1 MDYELRKAGTSQAS
15 LSASPN
21 LADDELG
28 HPAGLG
34 DPAAHAAQTGP
45 VASAVRRV
53 LNGVDALCRA
63 VLVAALVIELSI
75 VLTEIC
81 SRFWFHQSL
90 LWSDEAA
97 KMFLSLIA
105 FVGGALAYRARH
117 HSTVEF
123 ITAKLPATLRISV
136 AIGIDL
142 LVLVVAIVVGYVSL
156 NLLSIA
162 SMSNTPILDIN
173 SAWLMLPL
181 TIGLAL
187 TAIFA
192 LERLI
197 FEYQLRHV
205 LPAAVA
211 VAVLVGIVYIASVV
225 PSLHL
230 SNGTALSVM
239 LVAFLFAVL
248 LGLPV
253 SYAML
258 LGSLMFLLVSGVAPL
273 IAAAQ
278 NTYDG
283 TGNFILLT
291 LPFFIWAGL
300 IMERGGISLRLVR
313 FAMTLVG
320 HMRGGLLQ
328 VVVLTIYMISGI
340 SGSKIADVVAVGS
353 VLRRELKKQGY
364 KPEQGAA
371 VLASSAAMSETIP
384 PSLAMLV
391 LGSVAPIS
399 IGTLFI
405 AGLLP
410 AAVIAT
416 LLMVLNYVLSR
427 NNGVASIPR
436 ATMPELLRA
445 TGGAVLP
452 LVMPVIMV
460 IGIRFGIATPTE
472 VSAVAVLYGL
482 VLAYAIYRA
491 VDLKMLYTIAVE
503 SCLLAGMVL
512 FIIAAAFSFGW
523 TLTAANLPANL
534 AAILHSLGDSRVV
547 FILGSIVLLI
557 VVGSLLEGLPA
568 LIILGPLLMPIA
580 TQYGIDIIHYSM
592 IMILAMGVGIFIP
605 PIGIGFYVSC
615 TVAESRLEATTK
627 AMLPYFV
634 VLLIGVLVVAFVPW
648 FTHAVPYLL
657 QNK

>member
-1 MDYELRKAGTSQAS
+1 MPDPIS
-15 LSASPN
+15 LVSDGEF
-21 LADDELG
+21 ADLPG
-28 HPAGLG
+28 SVNPG
-34 DPAAHAAQTGP
+34 AAARTRGP
-45 VASAVRRV
+45 VADLVKAG
-53 LNGVDALCRA
+53 LNRLDAGFRA
-63 VLVAALVIELSI
+63 ILVVALVIQLAI
-75 VLTEIC
+75 VLGGIV
-81 SRFWFHQSL
+81 SRFWFDQSL
-90 LWSDEAA
+90 LWADEAA
-97 KMFLSLIA
+97 KLFLSLTA

-117 HSTVEF
+117 HTTVEF
-123 ITAKLPATLRISV
+123 LTGKFAPKWRESV
-136 AIGIDL
+136 AVAIDL
-142 LVLVVAIVVGYVSL
+142 LILVAAAVVGYVSL
-156 NLLSIA
+156 DLLSISA
-162 SMSNTPILDIN
+162 TSNTPILDIN
-173 SAWLMLPL
+173 AAWLILPL
-181 TIGLAL
+181 TVGLAL
-187 TAIFA
+187 IALFAI
-192 LERLI
+192 ERLVY
-197 FEYQLRHV
+197 EHAPRRV
-205 LPAAVA
+205 VPALCVVVPMVCIIYAVS
-211 VAVLVGIVYIASVV
+211 IV

-230 SNGTALSVM
+230 SNGTALGVM
-239 LVAFLFAVL
+239 LAAFLLAVL

-253 SYAML
+253 SFAML
-258 LGSLMFLLVSGVAPL
+258 LGSLMFLLISGVAPL
-273 IAAAQ
+273 IATAQ
-278 NTYDG
+278 NTFDG
-283 TGNFILLT
+283 TSNFILLT

-300 IMERGGISLRLVR
+300 IMEKGGISLRLVR

-328 VVVLTIYMISGI
+328 VVVLTIYMVSGI

-410 AAVIAT
+410 AAVIAL

-427 NNGVASIPR
+427 RANIGSGPR
-436 ATMPELLRA
+436 ATAAELLRA
-445 TGGAVLP
+445 SGGAVLP

-460 IGIRFGIATPTE
+460 IGIRFGVATPTE

-482 VLAYAIYRA
+482 ILAFVIYRA
-491 VDLKMLYTIAVE
+491 VNVKVLYAIAVE

-512 FIIAAAFSFGW
+512 FIIAAAFSFAW

-534 AAILHSLGDSRVV
+534 ALILHSLGDNRTM

-568 LIILGPLLMPIA
+568 LIILGPLLMPLA

-605 PIGIGFYVSC
+605 PIGIGFYVCC
-615 TVAESRLEATTK
+615 TVSESRLEATSR
-627 AMLPYFV
+627 AMLPYFG
-634 VLLIGVLVVAFVPW
+634 VLIAGVLVVAFVPW
-648 FTHAVPYLL
+648 FTLAVPRLL
-657 QNK
+657 QGH

>member
-1 MDYELRKAGTSQAS
+1 MPDPVSLLSDGELANLPGS
-15 LSASPN
+15 L
-21 LADDELG
+21 
-28 HPAGLG
+28 
-34 DPAAHAAQTGP
+34 DPGVAARPRGP
-45 VASAVRRV
+45 VADLVRAG
-53 LNGVDALCRA
+53 LNGLDSGFRA
-63 VLVAALVIELSI
+63 ILVVALVVQLAI
-75 VLTEIC
+75 VLGGIV
-81 SRFWFHQSL
+81 SRFWFDQSL
-90 LWSDEAA
+90 LWADEVA
-97 KMFLSLIA
+97 KLFLSLTA

-117 HSTVEF
+117 HTTVEF
-123 ITAKLPATLRISV
+123 LTGKFSPKWRESV
-136 AIGIDL
+136 AVAIDL
-142 LVLVVAIVVGYVSL
+142 LILVAAAVVGYVSL
-156 NLLSIA
+156 DLLSISA
-162 SMSNTPILDIN
+162 TSNTPILDIN
-173 SAWLMLPL
+173 AAWLILPL
-181 TIGLAL
+181 TVGLGLIAL
-187 TAIFA
+187 FAI
-192 LERLI
+192 ERLVY
-197 FEYQLRHV
+197 EYAPRMVVRALCV
-205 LPAAVA
+205 VA
-211 VAVLVGIVYIASVV
+211 PMVGIIYAVSVV

-230 SNGTALSVM
+230 GNGTALGVM
-239 LVAFLFAVL
+239 LAAFLLAVL

-253 SYAML
+253 SFAML
-258 LGSLMFLLVSGVAPL
+258 LGSLMFLLISGVAPL

-278 NTYDG
+278 NTFDG
-283 TGNFILLT
+283 TSNFILLT

-300 IMERGGISLRLVR
+300 IMEKGGISLRLVR

-328 VVVLTIYMISGI
+328 VVVLTIYMVSGI

-410 AAVIAT
+410 AAVIAL

-427 NNGVASIPR
+427 RANIGSMPR
-436 ATMPELLRA
+436 ATAAELLRA
-445 TGGAVLP
+445 SAGAALP

-460 IGIRFGIATPTE
+460 IGIRFGVATPTE

-482 VLAYAIYRA
+482 ILAFVIYRA
-491 VDLKMLYTIAVE
+491 VDVKVLYAIAVE

-512 FIIAAAFSFGW
+512 FIIAAAFSFAW

-534 AAILHSLGDSRVV
+534 ALILHSLGDNRTV
-547 FILGSIVLLI
+547 FIFGSIVLLI

-568 LIILGPLLMPIA
+568 LIILGPLLMPLA
-580 TQYGIDIIHYSM
+580 TQYGIDMIHYSM

-605 PIGIGFYVSC
+605 PIGIGFYVCC
-615 TVAESRLEATTK
+615 TVSESRLEATSR
-627 AMLPYFV
+627 AMLPYFG
-634 VLLIGVLVVAFVPW
+634 VLIAGVLVVAFVPW
-648 FTHAVPYLL
+648 FSLALPRLL
-657 QNK
+657 HGH

>member
-1 MDYELRKAGTSQAS
+1 MPDPVS
-15 LSASPN
+15 LLS
-21 LADDELG
+21 DGELG
-28 HPAGLG
+28 NLPGSL
-34 DPAAHAAQTGP
+34 DPGAATRSRGP
-45 VASAVRRV
+45 VADLVRAG
-53 LNGVDALCRA
+53 LNGLDSGFRA
-63 VLVAALVIELSI
+63 ILVVALVIQLAI
-75 VLTEIC
+75 VLGGIV
-81 SRFWFHQSL
+81 SRFWFDQSL
-90 LWSDEAA
+90 LWADEVA
-97 KMFLSLIA
+97 KLFLSLTA

-117 HSTVEF
+117 HTTVEF
-123 ITAKLPATLRISV
+123 LTGKFSPKWRESV
-136 AIGIDL
+136 AVAIDL
-142 LVLVVAIVVGYVSL
+142 LILVAAAVVGYVSL
-156 NLLSIA
+156 DLLSISA
-162 SMSNTPILDIN
+162 TSNTPILDIN
-173 SAWLMLPL
+173 AAWLILPL
-181 TIGLAL
+181 TVGLGLIAL
-187 TAIFA
+187 FAI
-192 LERLI
+192 ERLVY
-197 FEYQLRHV
+197 EYAPRMVVRALCV
-205 LPAAVA
+205 VA
-211 VAVLVGIVYIASVV
+211 PMVGIIYAVSVV

-230 SNGTALSVM
+230 GNGTALGVM
-239 LVAFLFAVL
+239 LAAFLLAVL

-253 SYAML
+253 SFAML
-258 LGSLMFLLVSGVAPL
+258 LGSLMFLLISGVAPL

-278 NTYDG
+278 NTFDG
-283 TGNFILLT
+283 TSNFILLT

-300 IMERGGISLRLVR
+300 IMEKGGISLRLVR

-328 VVVLTIYMISGI
+328 VVVLTIYMVSGI

-410 AAVIAT
+410 AAVIAL

-427 NNGVASIPR
+427 RANIGSMPR
-436 ATMPELLRA
+436 ATAAELLRA
-445 TGGAVLP
+445 SAGAALP

-460 IGIRFGIATPTE
+460 IGIRFGVATPTE

-482 VLAYAIYRA
+482 ILAFVIYRA
-491 VDLKMLYTIAVE
+491 VDVRVLYAIAVE

-512 FIIAAAFSFGW
+512 FIIAAAFSFAW

-534 AAILHSLGDSRVV
+534 ALILHSLGDNRTV

-568 LIILGPLLMPIA
+568 LIILGPLLMPLA
-580 TQYGIDIIHYSM
+580 THYGIDMIHYSM
-592 IMILAMGVGIFIP
+592 IMILAMGVGIFVP
-605 PIGIGFYVSC
+605 PIGIGFYVCC
-615 TVAESRLEATTK
+615 TVSESRLEATSR
-627 AMLPYFV
+627 AMLPYFG
-634 VLLIGVLVVAFVPW
+634 VLIAGVLVVAFVPW
-648 FTHAVPYLL
+648 FSLALPRLL
-657 QNK
+657 HGH

>member
-1 MDYELRKAGTSQAS
+1 MPDTRSLLDGELARKVAQQIIHVPGSFDPGTGVSVAGRVRS
-15 LSASPN
+15 L
-21 LADDELG
+21 
-28 HPAGLG
+28 
-34 DPAAHAAQTGP
+34 
-45 VASAVRRV
+45 
-53 LNGVDALCRA
+53 LNGLDAIFRA
-63 VLVAALVIELSI
+63 ILVIALVAQLAI
-75 VLTEIC
+75 VLTGIV
-81 SRFWFHQSL
+81 SRFWFDESL
-90 LWSDEAA
+90 LWADEAA
-97 KMFLSLIA
+97 KLFLSLTA
-105 FVGGALAYRARH
+105 FVGGALAFRARH
-117 HSTVEF
+117 HTTVEF
-123 ITAKLPATLRISV
+123 LTGKFSPRWKTAFAV
-136 AIGIDL
+136 GIDL
-142 LVLVVAIVVGYVSL
+142 LILVAAVVVGDVSL
-156 NLLSIA
+156 DLLSIA
-162 SMSNTPILDIN
+162 STSNTPILQIN
-173 SAWLMLPL
+173 AAWVVLPL
-181 TIGLAL
+181 TVGLAL
-187 TAIFA
+187 AALFAI
-192 LERLI
+192 ERLI
-197 FEYQLRHV
+197 YVYPPRAV
-205 LPAAVA
+205 IPAVA
-211 VAVLVGIVYIASVV
+211 VVALLVGAVYAISAA

-230 SNGTALSVM
+230 GNGAALAVM
-239 LVAFLFAVL
+239 LAAFLLSVL

-253 SYAML
+253 SFAML
-258 LGSLMFLLVSGVAPL
+258 LGSLMFLLISGVAPL

-278 NTYDG
+278 NTVDG

-300 IMERGGISLRLVR
+300 IMEKGGISLRLVR

-328 VVVLTIYMISGI
+328 VVVLTIYMVSGI

-353 VLRRELKKQGY
+353 VLRRELQKQGY

-410 AAVIAT
+410 AAVIAL
-416 LLMVLNYVLSR
+416 LLMILNYVLSR
-427 NNGVASIPR
+427 RGNMASVPR

-445 TGGAVLP
+445 TGGAILP

-460 IGIRFGIATPTE
+460 IGIRFGVATPTE
-472 VSAVAVLYGL
+472 VSSVAVLYGL
-482 VLAYAIYRA
+482 VLAFAIYRA
-491 VDLKMLYTIAVE
+491 VDIRTLYTIAVE

-512 FIIAAAFSFGW
+512 FIIAASFSFAW

-534 AAILHSLGDSRVV
+534 AAILHSIGDNRIV
-547 FILGSIVLLI
+547 FTLGSIVLLI

-580 TQYGIDIIHYSM
+580 SSYGIDIIHYSM

-615 TVAESRLEATTK
+615 TVSESRLEATSR
-627 AMLPYFV
+627 AMLPYLA
-634 VLLIGVLVVAFVPW
+634 VLILGVLVVAFVPEV
-648 FTHAVPYLL
+648 TLAVPHLL
-657 QNK
+657 RGR